1 MFVVNVAW
9 FFLSH
14 RLALARAALAQGYRV
29 HLASD
34 VEDPSEARE
43 VARHGI
49 EFHRLRLARSG
60 LNPLHELSTLRELGS
75 LVRRVRPDVVHNV
88 TPKPVIYG
96 TRAARAQGTR
106 GIVNAISGFGHVYG
120 SRSPWLRQLLDRA
133 YAGAFRPHNVRIIV
147 QNDSDRAE
155 VLRLCPAAASR
166 VRLIRGSGVDL
177 AEFQPSAEPAGTP
190 TVLLPARLLREKGIC
205 EFAAAA
211 AQLRGAGLAARF
223 VIAGRLDP
231 ANRGALSAQQM
242 ADLTEAS
249 GVRWMGECRD
259 MPRCLSE
266 AHIVCL
272 PSYYR
277 EGVPKVLLEAC
288 AAGRAI
294 VTTDSPGCRDVVRGG
309 ENGLLVP
316 PQDAVALADAI
327 RRLVEDPQLRNRM
340 GSAGRVRA
348 EREFGIEAVV
358 RAHLDLYGELV
369 DHDARGA

>member
-1 MFVVNVAW
+1 MVSGFHVGHACARTGRGRGRHLSSRQGRALMFVVNVAW

-242 ADLTEAS
+242 ADLTE
-249 GVRWMGECRD
+249 
-259 MPRCLSE
+259 
-266 AHIVCL
+266 
-272 PSYYR
+272 
-277 EGVPKVLLEAC
+277 
-288 AAGRAI
+288 
-294 VTTDSPGCRDVVRGG
+294 
-309 ENGLLVP
+309 
-316 PQDAVALADAI
+316 
-327 RRLVEDPQLRNRM
+327 
-340 GSAGRVRA
+340 
-348 EREFGIEAVV
+348 
-358 RAHLDLYGELV
+358 
-369 DHDARGA
+369 